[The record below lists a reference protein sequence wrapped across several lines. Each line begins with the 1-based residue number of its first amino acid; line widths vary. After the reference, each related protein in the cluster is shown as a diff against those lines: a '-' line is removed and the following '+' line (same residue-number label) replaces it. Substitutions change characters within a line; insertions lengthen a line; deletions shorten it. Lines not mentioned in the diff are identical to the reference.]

1 MNRLSSEEGL
11 APDMLRTCPESHRKP
26 LQLPYLNVVDSV
38 LHCSGLK
45 GMNEEEADQ
54 QLGKVIIIFKY
65 LQVRHC
71 PIIMS

>member
-1 MNRLSSEEGL
+1 
-11 APDMLRTCPESHRKP
+11 
-26 LQLPYLNVVDSV
+26 LNVVDSV

-71 PIIMS
+71 PIIMSNAPLACRRIPPPFPMI